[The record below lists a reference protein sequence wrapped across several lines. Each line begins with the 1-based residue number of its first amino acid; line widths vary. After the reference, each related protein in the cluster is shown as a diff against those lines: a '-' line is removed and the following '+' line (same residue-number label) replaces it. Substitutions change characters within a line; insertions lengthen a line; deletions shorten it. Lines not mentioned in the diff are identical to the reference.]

1 MHISLSLSQQQ
12 GIAVVNNYVYD
23 PFFTWKALLGITYFS
38 FFSDTKG
45 GSVNP

>member
-12 GIAVVNNYVYD
+12 GIAVVNNYVYN
-23 PFFTWKALLGITYFS
+23 PLFTWKALLDITFS